1 MILFNKVS
9 LWREEKSTN
18 NRHDFRTPPIFCAH
32 NIEAYKEWR
41 TMRNWNVAND
51 VDSNSIHTKTS
62 ERKTRTAFCV
72 RSERWPWPVANMR
85 ICLSHF
91 EAEKQRRVSRKKS
104 KMRETDWINERTSEQ
119 ENKIK
124 VANKVSRF
132 KWTSSAWEWNRERTQ
147 IDLNFFRFFGVM
159 HVCVYRNVTRT
170 FNIWVVDRLTFPPS
184 HFFLSLLLLLL
195 LLWFHTSAAL
205 FRFSRCHQIIVIG
218 FVPAA

>member
-18 NRHDFRTPPIFCAH
+18 NRNDFRTPPIFCAH

-51 VDSNSIHTKTS
+51 VDSNSKHIKTS

-72 RSERWPWPVANMR
+72 RSERWPWLMSVANMR

-104 KMRETDWINERTSEQ
+104 EMRETDWINERTSEQ

-159 HVCVYRNVTRT
+159 HVCVCTVT
-170 FNIWVVDRLTFPPS
+170 
-184 HFFLSLLLLLL
+184 SLELLISEL
-195 LLWFHTSAAL
+195 
-205 FRFSRCHQIIVIG
+205 
-218 FVPAA
+218 